1 MDHKAAERAVI
12 ATALRWYAAVS
23 RPRDPFTELT
33 EASTYAGF
41 IAALHTLYRLEELD
55 GRDT

>member
-12 ATALRWYAAVS
+12 AAALRWYAAVS
-23 RPRDPFTELT
+23 RPRDSFTELT

-41 IAALHTLYRLEELD
+41 IAALHTLYRLEERD
-55 GRDT
+55 GT